1 MEHLKQLSRNTVSD
15 EVQAQFQLLDTS
27 QRYISVILIGIL
39 LQYRA
44 LDFQREQLLSSVF
57 CPDAPVPGQG
67 EPEAM
72 RLVASLL
79 VLSSLLGFQNQSETL
94 NAQAR
99 AAGRQ
104 PDCVEPFL
112 GGIIILI
119 ALVRFVR
126 LLQAANQSGATLA
139 AEEAI
144 LEDEDL

>member
-1 MEHLKQLSRNTVSD
+1 
-15 EVQAQFQLLDTS
+15 
-27 QRYISVILIGIL
+27 
-39 LQYRA
+39 
-44 LDFQREQLLSSVF
+44 
-57 CPDAPVPGQG
+57 
-67 EPEAM
+67 M